1 MDFLP
6 DHIDAYAEGHSR
18 PENDVL
24 ADLNRETWQK
34 VLMPRMLS
42 GPIQGAMLE
51 MFSRMVRPTCVLEIG
66 TYTGYAAL
74 CLARGL
80 APGGKLHT
88 VDINDE
94 LAPMVKKYIERAGLQ
109 DVVLPHFMDASAFI
123 VTLDEPLDLV
133 FIDADKE
140 NYQRYLDLV
149 WPKLRP
155 GGWVIADNVLWS
167 GKVTEDAHQ
176 DTETVALRQYNEK
189 VHASGHF
196 HVLLPVRDGLMVM
209 QKPLE

>member
-51 MFSRMVRPTCVLEIG
+51 MFSRMVRPSCVLEIG

-80 APGGKLHT
+80 APEGKLYT

-94 LAPMVKKYIERAGLQ
+94 LAPMVKRYVERAELK
-109 DVVLPHFMDASAFI
+109 DVVLPHFMDASAF
-123 VTLDEPLDLV
+123 LSSFDEPIDLV

-167 GKVTEDAHQ
+167 GKVTEEVHQ
-176 DTETVALRQYNEK
+176 DAETVALRQYNEN

-196 HVLLPVRDGLMVM
+196 HVLLPVRDGLMVV
-209 QKPLE
+209 QKPLG